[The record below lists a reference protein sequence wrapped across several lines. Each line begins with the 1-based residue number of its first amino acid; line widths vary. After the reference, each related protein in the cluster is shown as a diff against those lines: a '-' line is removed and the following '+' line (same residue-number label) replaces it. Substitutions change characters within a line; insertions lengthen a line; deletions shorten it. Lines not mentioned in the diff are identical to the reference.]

1 MTFTPPFEADGPG
14 WARVRALLEGALE
27 RDVDDRRA
35 WLACELEGD
44 EAALEQI
51 MELLALDE
59 ESSKEDAE
67 APRLPDPIEIGERVG
82 PYVIRR
88 LLGRGGMG
96 TVFLARRA
104 DGAFQSQV
112 AVKLVRP
119 HPGSD
124 EILARFIR
132 ERQVQAGLDHPGI
145 VRLLDGGTTDAGV
158 PYLVMEYVEG
168 LPIDRYCDE
177 FRLTTRERLALFRQA
192 VDAVAHA
199 HEARVIHRDL
209 KPSNI
214 LVTKDGRPKLLDFGI
229 AKVLDADK
237 LNGDI
242 EVTAFGFG
250 TPAYA
255 SPEQLRGLPV
265 TPASD
270 QYSLGVLLYQLLSGE
285 PPHDLTGLSPAEA
298 EKRVCSAPPPKPS
311 DAVKRTHSL
320 DDDTRPEST
329 RGLRRLLAGDLDR
342 IALQCLRK
350 EPHRRYEAVRALGD
364 DIDAYL
370 AGRPIK
376 ARRDSTLYRA
386 RKFASRNKLPVLL
399 TSLILAILSGSLL
412 WSLSQNRRLL
422 AANEQATDQRQI
434 ADERLARLRS
444 LRLRLVREMRRSLAT
459 LPGAVDETERV
470 VKVVLDHIDQE
481 ATLAGNDP
489 RALCE
494 VAEVLLGLG
503 ELYFSRTGS
512 SLGKSE
518 AAEDC
523 FARAVEMLE
532 RAQVELPDHPRPKL
546 LLCEAHTLIG
556 GVCMYSTD
564 LERTER
570 HYAQAIAVAES
581 LPEVAFQ
588 RNLSLSAMRTT
599 ALDGWTTITAQF
611 GRYEQARDSNDELM
625 RQWKALDTTF
635 PEAFLISS
643 GGLMHAQI
651 QRAEIE
657 LQLDRPELALEWLDR
672 TRAQLESIRSSHAGS
687 NLFEQT
693 WIRFKLL
700 EGAALQATG
709 SDAWESAFATAVEVA
724 RRQKELSEGE
734 LRSLLD
740 STRANIAAA
749 SARLS
754 AGDVD
759 AAKQHALEAAE
770 DARAMKQTW
779 PDLVSGGIRLARAE
793 SVLARIA
800 LESADLLQANELV
813 SAARREYEQRTS
825 ESPRHFDW
833 TTDLA
838 EALVLSAEIR
848 SAYARDK
855 DRSTQ
860 PHDVNLEG
868 AESFLD
874 QAHALIAPLV
884 EDGRGANE
892 SVRLLARIERVRA
905 DVLRSFQ
912 DE

>member
-1 MTFTPPFEADGPG
+1 MTFHPPFEADGPG
-14 WARVRALLEGALE
+14 WSRVRALLEGALE
-27 RDVDDRRA
+27 RDAQERRA
-35 WLACELEGD
+35 WLAGELEGD
-44 EAALEQI
+44 EAALEQVL
-51 MELLALDE
+51 ELLALDE
-59 ESSKEDAE
+59 ESSTGDSG
-67 APRLPDPIEIGERVG
+67 PSRLPDPIELGERVG

-88 LLGRGGMG
+88 VLGRGGMG

-119 HPGSD
+119 HAGSD
-124 EILARFIR
+124 EILARFRR

-145 VRLLDGGTTDAGV
+145 VRLLDGGTTDAGI

-168 LPIDRYCDE
+168 LAIDRYCDE
-177 FRLTTRERLALFRQA
+177 FRLSTRERLALFRQV

-237 LNGDI
+237 LAADI

-298 EKRVCSAPPPKPS
+298 EKRVCSGPPPKPS
-311 DAVKRTHSL
+311 DAVKRTLSF
-320 DDDTRPEST
+320 DAESRPEST

-342 IALQCLRK
+342 VALQCLRK
-350 EPHRRYEAVRALGD
+350 EPQRRYPSVRALGE

-376 ARRDSTLYRA
+376 ARRDSALYRA
-386 RKFASRNKLPVLL
+386 GKFASRNRLPVLL
-399 TSLILAILSGSLL
+399 TSLIVAILTGSLL

-422 AANEQATDQRQI
+422 AANTQATDQKEI

-444 LRLRLVREMRRSLAT
+444 LRLQLVREMRRSLAT

-470 VKVVLDHIDQE
+470 VKVVLSHIDQE
-481 ATLAGNDP
+481 AALAGNDP
-489 RALCE
+489 AALCE

-523 FARAVEMLE
+523 FTRAVAMLE
-532 RAQVELPDHPRPKL
+532 RAQTERPDHPRPKA

-556 GVCMYSTD
+556 DVCMYSSD

-570 HYAQAIAVAES
+570 HYSEAIAVAES
-581 LPEVAFQ
+581 LPEEAFN
-588 RNLSLSAMRTT
+588 RSLSLSAMRTA
-599 ALDGWTTITAQF
+599 ALDGLTTVASQLGQF
-611 GRYEQARDSNDELM
+611 ERARASNDELM
-625 RQWKALDTTF
+625 RQWKALDATF
-635 PEAFLISS
+635 PEAFLISN

-651 QRAEIE
+651 QRTEIE
-657 LQLDRPELALEWLDR
+657 LKLDQPGAALAWLDR
-672 TRAQLESIRSSHAGS
+672 TRPQLVSIRSSHAGS

-700 EGAALQATG
+700 EGAARQALG
-709 SDAWESAFATAVEVA
+709 SEEWESAFVNAVEVA
-724 RRQKELSEGE
+724 REQRELSEGE

-740 STRANIAAA
+740 STRALTSFAKAQ
-749 SARLS
+749 LD
-754 AGDVD
+754 AGELPL
-759 AAKQHALEAAE
+759 AKANALEAAE
-770 DARAMKQTW
+770 DARAMKQQW

-793 SVLARIA
+793 IILARIA
-800 LESADLLQANELV
+800 LQTDDLLRANEL
-813 SAARREYEQRTS
+813 AGGARRELEQRVLA
-825 ESPRHFDW
+825 SPRRLDW
-833 TTDLA
+833 VTDLA
-838 EALVLSAEIR
+838 ESLLLSAEIR
-848 SAYARDK
+848 LAYASERGEPRPPDGA
-855 DRSTQ
+855 DR
-860 PHDVNLEG
+860 EG
-868 AESFLD
+868 ARALLNRASE
-874 QAHALIAPLV
+874 LIAPLV
-884 EDGRGANE
+884 SDGRGAGE
-892 SVRLLARIERVRA
+892 SVRLLAQIERALDRA
-905 DVLRSFQ
+905 RESG
-912 DE
+912 EE